1 VGQTG
6 EESLSHRTRGYPISG
21 GSDAPPPTVLDL
33 IKDAALCIDCLVT
46 RTKLPQR
53 RVERVLDWARD
64 VTGVVSRPGRCDACG
79 SHRIVHRIA

>member
-1 VGQTG
+1 VGRTR
-6 EESLSHRTRGYPISG
+6 EESLSPGISG
-21 GSDAPPPTVLDL
+21 GSDAPPPPTVLQL

-46 RTKLPQR
+46 MTKLPQR

-79 SHRIVHRIA
+79 SHRIVHRVA